1 MLQIKSAQEALFIA
15 CEMERGAIQLYERAL
30 MLLTDLGRDQEP
42 IRAQLA
48 YMLADEKQHLAQF
61 QELYTG
67 LDAEMERR
75 LTLAAVASAV
85 LFPGGLMGAVREGL
99 IKDEQSLL
107 TFAAN
112 AERTA
117 AATYRAFADQC
128 GDPRANEMLKGIALE
143 EDKHLRT
150 LCDHQDS
157 LRV

>member
-1 MLQIKSAQEALFIA
+1 MLQVKSAQEALYIA

-30 MLLTDLGRDQEP
+30 MLLNDLGRENEP

-67 LDAEMERR
+67 LETEIERR
-75 LTLAAVASAV
+75 LTLAAVASSV

-99 IKDEQSLL
+99 IQDNHSLL
-107 TFAAN
+107 AFAAN
-112 AERTA
+112 AEQTA
-117 AATYRAFADQC
+117 AATYRVFADQC
-128 GDPRANEMLKGIALE
+128 NDSRTVEMLKVIALE

-150 LCDHQDS
+150 LREHQES
-157 LRV
+157 LNA